1 MVEDGDADLSLCHGI
16 AGNAEVLAA
25 GHGVLT
31 REETAGAEPRSS
43 EPAGLLERAARAC
56 GHRISRRRVGWEEDP
71 DDQPGLMLGLAG
83 VGLFLLRLH
92 DPSVPSPLLLR
103 PDALA

>member
-1 MVEDGDADLSLCHGI
+1 
-16 AGNAEVLAA
+16 
-25 GHGVLT
+25 
-31 REETAGAEPRSS
+31 
-43 EPAGLLERAARAC
+43 
-56 GHRISRRRVGWEEDP
+56 
-71 DDQPGLMLGLAG
+71 MLGLAG